1 MQGLPMHHARC
12 AWVIGRF
19 GFANLGKTLN
29 LPVSQLSTLIG
40 GTSMY
45 TLFAQIA
52 RLLSTRRVAPE
63 DQSLAHQLMDSADA
77 CAGNSP
83 HHAQELREAAYAYLS
98 VVR

>member
-1 MQGLPMHHARC
+1 ML
-12 AWVIGRF
+12 
-19 GFANLGKTLN
+19 ANIGKTLN
-29 LPVSQLSTLIG
+29 LQVSQLSILTG
-40 GTSMY
+40 GLFMY

-52 RLLSTRRVAPE
+52 RLLSARPTTQE
-63 DQSLAHQLMDSADA
+63 DKSLASQLMSSADA

>member
-1 MQGLPMHHARC
+1 
-12 AWVIGRF
+12 
-19 GFANLGKTLN
+19 
-29 LPVSQLSTLIG
+29 
-40 GTSMY
+40 MY

-52 RLLSTRRVAPE
+52 RLLSTSPAVQE
-63 DQSLAHQLMDSADA
+63 DQSLASQLMDNADA

>member
-1 MQGLPMHHARC
+1 
-12 AWVIGRF
+12 
-19 GFANLGKTLN
+19 
-29 LPVSQLSTLIG
+29 
-40 GTSMY
+40 MY

-52 RLLSTRRVAPE
+52 RLLSARPAVQE
-63 DQSLAHQLMDSADA
+63 DKSLASQLMDSADA

>member
-1 MQGLPMHHARC
+1 ML
-12 AWVIGRF
+12 
-19 GFANLGKTLN
+19 ANIGKTLN
-29 LPVSQLSTLIG
+29 LQVSQLSILTG
-40 GTSMY
+40 GLFMY

-52 RLLSTRRVAPE
+52 RLLSARPTAQE
-63 DQSLAHQLMDSADA
+63 DKSLASQLMSSADA

>member
-1 MQGLPMHHARC
+1 MRIDKNRQKLEY
-12 AWVIGRF
+12 
-19 GFANLGKTLN
+19 LGKTLN
-29 LPVSQLSTLIG
+29 LRVSQLPTFIG
-40 GTSMY
+40 GLFMY

-52 RLLSTRRVAPE
+52 RLLSARPAVQE
-63 DQSLAHQLMDSADA
+63 DKSLASQLMSSADA